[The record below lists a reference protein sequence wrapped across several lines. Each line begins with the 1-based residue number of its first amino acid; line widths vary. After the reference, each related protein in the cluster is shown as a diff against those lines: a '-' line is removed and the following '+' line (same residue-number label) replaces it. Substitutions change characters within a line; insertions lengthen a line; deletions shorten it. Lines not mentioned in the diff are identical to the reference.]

1 MGTRPFGRLS
11 GSSINPAEPPLP
23 VVVVGAGAAGLW
35 AAGVLARNGAPVV
48 VLEKTARTGT
58 KILASGGTRCN
69 LTTTLGPGPA
79 AALFGGAQ
87 ERFLRGAFRALPPVA
102 VRQRFAA
109 LGVPTVEAPLEKVFP
124 ASQRAKDV
132 RDALEQEALGAGAEL
147 RLDTPLLGLAGS
159 PEGWRLEL
167 GEGRHLVAQRVL
179 LCPGGMSY
187 ARTGTTGDGYPWLRA
202 LDLPVVEPQPALAPL
217 TSPARWATDLTG
229 LALQE
234 ASAQLLDP
242 AGKVRRERRRPVVFT
257 HQGLSGPGAM
267 DLSGT
272 VARALG
278 GERRDPSTDTA
289 KGGCE
294 GNHGWRVRLDLMPE
308 TARDELRAALVGAS
322 QAKGRPRVSK
332 VLRELAP
339 EVLPKRLVAALCAQ
353 AGIPESDP
361 EVQPL
366 SKAGRHRLIETVKG
380 LCVPVNGTRG
390 FDHAEV
396 TAGGL
401 GLKVVN
407 PRTMEVNGHP
417 GLFVFGELLDLDGP
431 IGGLNFQAAF
441 ACAQLAAEAIE
452 RG

>member
-1 MGTRPFGRLS
+1 MDS
-11 GSSINPAEPPLP
+11 AQAPLP

-48 VLEKTARTGT
+48 VLEKTARAGT

-69 LTTTLGPGPA
+69 LTTTLGPAAA
-79 AALFGGAQ
+79 AALFGGTQ
-87 ERFLRGAFRALPPVA
+87 ERFLRGAFRALPPGA

-109 LGVPTVEAPLEKVFP
+109 LGVPTIEAPLEKVFP

-132 RDALEQEALGAGAEL
+132 RDALEQEARGAGAEL
-147 RLDTPLLGLAGS
+147 RLDTPLLGLAGT
-159 PEGWRLEL
+159 PDGWRLEL
-167 GEGRHLVAQRVL
+167 GEGRRLLAQRVL

-187 ARTGTTGDGYPWLRA
+187 ARTGTTGDGYGWLRS
-202 LDLPVVEPQPALAPL
+202 LDLPVVEPRPALAPL

-234 ASAQLLDP
+234 AAAQLLDP

-267 DLSGT
+267 DLSGE
-272 VARALG
+272 VSRALG
-278 GERRDPSTDTA
+278 VGAPKGALNGGEP
-289 KGGCE
+289 
-294 GNHGWRVRLDLMPE
+294 WRVRLDLMPE
-308 TARDELRAALVGAS
+308 IPRDELRAALVGAS

-332 VLRELAP
+332 VLRGLAP
-339 EVLPKRLVAALCAQ
+339 EVLPKRLVAALCDQ
-353 AGIPESDP
+353 AGLGESDP
-361 EVQPL
+361 IVQPL
-366 SKAGRHRLIETVKG
+366 SKASRHRLIETAKG
-380 LCVPVNGTRG
+380 LCVPVDGTRG
-390 FDHAEV
+390 FDYAEV

-401 GLKVVN
+401 ELKVVN
-407 PRTMEVNGHP
+407 PRTMEVNGYP

-441 ACAQLAAEAIE
+441 ACAQLAAAAIE